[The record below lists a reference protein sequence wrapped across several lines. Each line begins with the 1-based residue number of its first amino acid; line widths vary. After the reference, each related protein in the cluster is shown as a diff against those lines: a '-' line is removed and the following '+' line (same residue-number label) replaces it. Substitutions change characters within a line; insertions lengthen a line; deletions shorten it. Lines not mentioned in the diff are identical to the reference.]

1 MTGMTQ
7 AKYKI
12 AEARARFSELVERA
26 SRGEEITI
34 LRGETIRALLVPAED
49 VGKRAFGALR
59 HLSLPD
65 DLFDRDD
72 PHQASI
78 DAGEHTDA
86 SGIWR
91 EKPAGS
97 KS

>member
-1 MTGMTQ
+1 MTEMTQ
-7 AKYKI
+7 AEYKI

-34 LRGETIRALLVPAED
+34 LRGETIRARLVQAED
-49 VGKRAFGALR
+49 VGKRVFGALR
-59 HLSLPD
+59 LLSLPD
-65 DLFDRDD
+65 DLFDQDD
-72 PHQASI
+72 PQQASI

-86 SGIWR
+86 TGIWR
-91 EKPAGS
+91 EKQARG

>member
-1 MTGMTQ
+1 MAQ
-7 AKYKI
+7 ARYKI

-34 LRGETIRALLVPAED
+34 LRGETVRARLVPAEE
-49 VGKRAFGALR
+49 VGKRVFGALR

-72 PHQASI
+72 PLQGSI

-86 SGIWR
+86 YGIWR
-91 EKPAGS
+91 EKSARS
-97 KS
+97 NS